1 MDSIH
6 AFEMNGIY
14 FHVYLMRRCYLIPS
28 LNYYHP
34 TLHFYGMWLSQND
47 VMCLDSYT
55 SFF

>member
-34 TLHFYGMWLSQND
+34 TLHFSGMWLSQND